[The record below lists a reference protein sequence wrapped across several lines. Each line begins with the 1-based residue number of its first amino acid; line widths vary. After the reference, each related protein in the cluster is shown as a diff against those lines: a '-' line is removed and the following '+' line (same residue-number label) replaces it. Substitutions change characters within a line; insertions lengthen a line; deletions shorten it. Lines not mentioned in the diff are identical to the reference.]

1 MEKYGETLKKVL
13 TFVLSI
19 IIYFI
24 LYFII
29 IYFLSS
35 NDYVINFIL
44 KINNYFLIE
53 PKYLILDDVIIWR
66 LPFIYLVNSIFLL
79 FIFLFFNKILI
90 IKNLALRK
98 IKIYLV
104 YISVFIC
111 FVLFLN
117 YLKSFNDNKKIID
130 KYHMER

>member
-90 IKNLALRK
+90 I
-98 IKIYLV
+98 
-104 YISVFIC
+104 
-111 FVLFLN
+111 
-117 YLKSFNDNKKIID
+117 
-130 KYHMER
+130 